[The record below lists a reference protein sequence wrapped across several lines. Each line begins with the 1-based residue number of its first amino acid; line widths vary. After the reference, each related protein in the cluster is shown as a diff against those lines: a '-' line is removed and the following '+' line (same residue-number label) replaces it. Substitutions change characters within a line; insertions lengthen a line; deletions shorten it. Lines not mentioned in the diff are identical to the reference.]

1 MFQIFKIL
9 LGELLEGASFE
20 EGFCVQR
27 EYFTLYVNNY
37 NKNITTVGGTSSR
50 WKKKTRARDCCY
62 MSKVKKQ

>member
-1 MFQIFKIL
+1 MEDKEIRTQLYSSSHTGVFQIFKIL

-37 NKNITTVGGTSSR
+37 NKNTTTVGGTSSR
-50 WKKKTRARDCCY
+50 W
-62 MSKVKKQ
+62 